1 MSTPEQ
7 GSSGSGSNHP
17 KYVIR
22 YTCHGEGD
30 AFAEG
35 IARRRPPSPRA
46 DADGEPKVEVA
57 YDRSRHVIQITEPG
71 GETAEF
77 DDRPVR
83 FLVMDRNLVTKAL
96 EPVIIRGEPLYY
108 YLAREVGGGK
118 WAVGTWGAKKDKE
131 RW

>member
-7 GSSGSGSNHP
+7 GSAGSGSNHP

-35 IARRRPPSPRA
+35 TARRRPPSPRA
-46 DADGEPKVEVA
+46 EADGEPKVEVA

-77 DDRPVR
+77 DDRPMR
-83 FLVMDRNLVTKAL
+83 FLLMDRDPKTKKVK
-96 EPVIIRGEPLYY
+96 PVMERGKPVYY
-108 YLAREVGGGK
+108 YLASEAGG
-118 WAVGTWGAKKDKE
+118 E
-131 RW
+131 E

>member
-22 YTCHGEGD
+22 YTCDGGGD
-30 AFAEG
+30 AFALG
-35 IARRRPPSPRA
+35 IARRGPRSSGA
-46 DADGEPKVEVA
+46 EADGEPTVEVA

-77 DDRPVR
+77 DDRPAR
-83 FLVMDRNLVTKAL
+83 FLFMHRDPKTKKVKPVMERGN
-96 EPVIIRGEPLYY
+96 PVYY
-108 YLAREVGGGK
+108 YLAREAGGEK
-118 WAVGTWGAKKDKE
+118 
-131 RW
+131 

>member
-35 IARRRPPSPRA
+35 IARRRTRSA
-46 DADGEPKVEVA
+46 LAGGEAIAEVA
-57 YDRSRHVIQITEPG
+57 YDRSRHVIQITQEG

-77 DDRPVR
+77 DDRPAR
-83 FLVMDRNLVTKAL
+83 FLLMDRDPKTK
-96 EPVIIRGEPLYY
+96 
-108 YLAREVGGGK
+108 
-118 WAVGTWGAKKDKE
+118 KKCLLS
-131 RW
+131 RICG